1 VKALFDFVPVVAF
14 FVAYMAFGRDIY
26 LATKVMMVATL
37 IQMVY
42 LLVRR
47 QPISFTH
54 VSSAVLAWGLG
65 GMALALHNPL
75 FIKWKPTVAYWTF
88 AAFFLGSHYIGD
100 KPLLQR
106 ALGHAAQLD
115 AKNWRRLNFAWV
127 VFFVFLGALNV
138 YVVYNYSE
146 EFWVKFK
153 LFGGIGLTL
162 AFSLAQGVWIAMKN
176 GPEQPESPDGS
187 GAR

>member
-1 VKALFDFVPVVAF
+1 MKALFDFFPVLAF

-26 LATKVMMVATL
+26 LATKVMMAATFL
-37 IQMVY
+37 QIAY

-47 QPISFTH
+47 RPISFTH
-54 VSSAVLAWGLG
+54 ISSAVLAWGLG
-65 GMALALHNPL
+65 GLALALHNPL

-88 AAFFLGSHYIGD
+88 AAFFLGSQYIGE

-115 AKNWRRLNFAWV
+115 ALNWRRLNFAWV

-138 YVVYNYSE
+138 YVIYNFSE

-162 AFSLAQGVWIAMKN
+162 VFSLAQGVWIATKST
-176 GPEQPESPDGS
+176 PEQPESPDGS
-187 GAR
+187 GVR